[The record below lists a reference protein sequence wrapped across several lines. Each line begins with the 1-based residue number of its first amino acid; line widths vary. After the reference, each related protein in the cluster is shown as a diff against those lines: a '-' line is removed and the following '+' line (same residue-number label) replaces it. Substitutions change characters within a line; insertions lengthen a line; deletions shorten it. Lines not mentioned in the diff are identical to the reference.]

1 MSEAVPRVCEGCGG
15 RNQPAAETCDW
26 CARPFSEH
34 RRWIRIR
41 WWQLAAALVL
51 ASVVAA
57 VVGVAALSTGQL
69 DLRLPWT
76 AASGPTGAVAA
87 TPPAP
92 TPATATAK
100 PAGFAPTVTRPPAP
114 TATAPA
120 AAPPPP
126 PTATPA
132 PPRYVR
138 VGNTNGLG
146 VNLRKDPG
154 PQGQPLIAVSDN
166 TLLRLVGPEETV
178 QARVWRLCEH
188 QGRGVQGWAPADF
201 LQQTDLVPTPGRT

>member
-15 RNQPAAETCDW
+15 RNQPGAETCDW
-26 CARPFSEH
+26 CARPFSEG

-51 ASVVAA
+51 ACMVAA
-57 VVGVAALSTGQL
+57 ILGVVILSSGQL
-69 DLRLPWT
+69 DPRLPWA
-76 AASGPTGAVAA
+76 AASGSTGTVATTPPVPTA
-87 TPPAP
+87 TPAVR
-92 TPATATAK
+92 A
-100 PAGFAPTVTRPPAP
+100 AGAPTVTRPPTP

-120 AAPPPP
+120 TAPPPP

-154 PQGQPLIAVSDN
+154 PQGQPLIAVPDN
-166 TLLRLVGPEETV
+166 TVLRLVGPEETV

-201 LQQTDLVPTPGRT
+201 LQQTDLVPTPSRT

>member
-1 MSEAVPRVCEGCGG
+1 M
-15 RNQPAAETCDW
+15 
-26 CARPFSEH
+26 
-34 RRWIRIR
+34 R

-51 ASVVAA
+51 ASIVAA
-57 VVGVAALSTGQL
+57 VVGVAILFTSQL
-69 DLRLPWT
+69 DLRSPW
-76 AASGPTGAVAA
+76 AAAGVRTGAGAA

-92 TPATATAK
+92 TAATAAAK
-100 PAGFAPTVTRPPAP
+100 PAGAPTATRPPAP

-120 AAPPPP
+120 TAPPPP
-126 PTATPA
+126 PTATPE

-138 VGNTNGLG
+138 VGNTSGLG

-154 PQGQPLIAVSDN
+154 PQGQPLIAVPDN

-201 LQQTDLVPTPGRT
+201 LQQTDLVPTPGRP